1 MSNSDNK
8 RIIVTN
14 LTLATGEDEAVS
26 VFFQAV
32 RFGSGDTSPGGIV
45 ILSNRCLIK
54 ELIWPLNKKRQAVLI
69 DESSGSLISID

>member
-26 VFFQAV
+26 VFFLGRQIWQQ
-32 RFGSGDTSPGGIV
+32 RHLSGGNSDFI
-45 ILSNRCLIK
+45 
-54 ELIWPLNKKRQAVLI
+54 
-69 DESSGSLISID
+69 